1 MMGIGLALVSKGD
14 IVRHKYPRGVYGGSK
29 MEEDKNLNCER
40 HRHSPRSEEELK
52 SLQNRIARIQGQL
65 SGISK
70 MLDDNRYCGDVLT
83 QLVAVQ
89 SALQSLGY
97 LVLASHMNSC
107 VKDDIL
113 AGKDEVID
121 ETMDLIKKLK

>member
-1 MMGIGLALVSKGD
+1 
-14 IVRHKYPRGVYGGSK
+14 